1 MTYRW
6 QEIIKILIPGFY
18 LLLGVG
24 ISYLI
29 DHNAYDKEVV
39 EVIGKLSAIL
49 LVLLF
54 FIAFVVGYINE
65 IISGGLEYLMYYWGI
80 PRPSRLILNNSFT
93 RFLIIRN
100 NDLRHKL
107 DLQREDSVDNVKSAK
122 ALAQAKQSIN
132 MDECQEFYYQSVL
145 SRNLF
150 FAHLFTSIIMFPTIG
165 WSWLLLLFAVS
176 VGLLLCWQWWKM
188 NLVYVKKIFSEYLKD
203 CNLQ

>member
-24 ISYLI
+24 ISYII
-29 DHNAYDKEVV
+29 DYNAYDKEIV
-39 EVIGKLSAIL
+39 EVIGKFSAIL

-65 IISGGLEYLMYYWGI
+65 IISGGLEYLMYHWGI
-80 PRPSRLILNNSFT
+80 PRPSRLILNKNFT
-93 RFLIIRN
+93 RFQIIRSH
-100 NDLRHKL
+100 DLRNKL
-107 DLQREDSVDNVKSAK
+107 GLKSEVSVDNVKSAK
-122 ALAQAKQSIN
+122 ALAQAKQSVY
-132 MDECQEFYYQSVL
+132 MDGCQEFYYQSVL

-150 FAHLFTSIIMFPTIG
+150 FAHLFSSIIMFSFVG
-165 WSWLLLLFAVS
+165 WSWLLLLFSVS

-203 CNLQ
+203 SNLQ

>member
-24 ISYLI
+24 ISYII
-29 DHNAYDKEVV
+29 DYNAYDKEIV
-39 EVIGKLSAIL
+39 EVIGKFSAIL

-65 IISGGLEYLMYYWGI
+65 IISGGLEYLMYHWGI
-80 PRPSRLILNNSFT
+80 PRPSRLILNKSFT
-93 RFLIIRN
+93 RFQIIRSH
-100 NDLRHKL
+100 DLRNKL
-107 DLQREDSVDNVKSAK
+107 GLKSEVSVDNVKSAK
-122 ALAQAKQSIN
+122 ALAQAKQSVY
-132 MDECQEFYYQSVL
+132 MDGCQEFYYQSVL

-150 FAHLFTSIIMFPTIG
+150 FAHLFSSIIMFSFVG
-165 WSWLLLLFAVS
+165 WSWLLLLFSVS

-203 CNLQ
+203 SNLQ

>member
-6 QEIIKILIPGFY
+6 QETIKILVPGFY
-18 LLLGVG
+18 LLCG
-24 ISYLI
+24 IGFSYLI
-29 DHNAYDKEVV
+29 GRDAFDKEIVDTV
-39 EVIGKLSAIL
+39 GKFSAIL

-65 IISGGLEYLMYYWGI
+65 IISGGLEYLMYHWGI

-93 RFLIIRN
+93 RFQIIRN

-150 FAHLFTSIIMFPTIG
+150 FAHLFTSIIMFSTIG

-188 NLVYVKKIFSEYLKD
+188 NLVYVKKIFSKYLKD
-203 CNLQ
+203 